1 MIMKVLV
8 VGANGKIGRILVNK
22 LQNDNDFQVRAM
34 VRSVEQ
40 ANELNERGVEAV
52 VADLEGSVEQI
63 SKAMK
68 GCDAVIFT
76 AGSGSKTGP
85 DKTLTVDLDGAV
97 KTIEAAEANSIKRFV
112 MVSALQA
119 NNRENW
125 NMKIKPY
132 YVAKHYADRIL
143 MNSDLQ
149 YTIVKPGGLLDGPG
163 TGKIQVAEK
172 LERGTIPRED
182 VASTIIEVLRE
193 PKMIRQ
199 SFDLVSGDLTIKEA
213 IADF

>member
-1 MIMKVLV
+1 
-8 VGANGKIGRILVNK
+8 
-22 LQNDNDFQVRAM
+22 
-34 VRSVEQ
+34 
-40 ANELNERGVEAV
+40 
-52 VADLEGSVEQI
+52 
-63 SKAMK
+63 
-68 GCDAVIFT
+68 
-76 AGSGSKTGP
+76 
-85 DKTLTVDLDGAV
+85 
-97 KTIEAAEANSIKRFV
+97 
-112 MVSALQA
+112 
-119 NNRENW
+119 
-125 NMKIKPY
+125 
-132 YVAKHYADRIL
+132 

>member
-1 MIMKVLV
+1 MKVLV

-22 LQNDNDFQVRAM
+22 LQNEKEFQVRAM
-34 VRSVEQ
+34 VRSEEQ
-40 ANELNERGVEAV
+40 ANAFKERGVDAV
-52 VADLEGSVEQI
+52 VADLEGTVEQI
-63 SKAMK
+63 GNAMD
-68 GCDAVIFT
+68 GCDAVVFT

-97 KTIEAAEANSIKRFV
+97 KTIEAAEAKGVKRFV

-125 NMKIKPY
+125 NMKIKHY

-143 MNSDLQ
+143 MDSDLD

>member
-1 MIMKVLV
+1 MKQNIGFIGCGNMAKALINGMIQTDS
-8 VGANGKIGRILVNK
+8 VNPENIIVSNPSMPK
-22 LQNDNDFQVRAM
+22 
-34 VRSVEQ
+34 
-40 ANELNERGVEAV
+40 LNEV
-52 VADLEGSVEQI
+52 
-63 SKAMK
+63 
-68 GCDAVIFT
+68 
-76 AGSGSKTGP
+76 
-85 DKTLTVDLDGAV
+85 
-97 KTIEAAEANSIKRFV
+97 
-112 MVSALQA
+112 
-119 NNRENW
+119 RENW